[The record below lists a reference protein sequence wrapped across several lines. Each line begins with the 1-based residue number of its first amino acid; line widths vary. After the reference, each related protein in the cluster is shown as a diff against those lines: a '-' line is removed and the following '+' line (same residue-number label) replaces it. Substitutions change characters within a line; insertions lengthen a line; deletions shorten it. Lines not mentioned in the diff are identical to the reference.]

1 MGHVVRCLAL
11 ADELW
16 ENHGCTIS
24 FAMRTSELGMS
35 KVREKYPVLTAPEA
49 HFNYS
54 DWLSDCIQKTD
65 AQVLIMDVR
74 DGLHRANLVQIKKQ
88 TGIKIVTIDDPEDK
102 RLAADLAFYPPVPQV
117 LKMNWADFRGEL
129 FTGWEWVI
137 LRPEF
142 AAWRKK
148 NDGISHAQSS
158 YKSSPPNVLVT
169 MGGSDPAGL
178 TIKTLQSLNML
189 QMDFRAIIV
198 LGPGFASRETLE
210 ELLCHIEFKYT
221 IFEDVTD
228 MVSVM
233 VMADLAIASFGMTAY
248 ELAMMRVPAI
258 YLCLTTDHAE
268 SALAFVDAGIAISLG
283 VYDHLSTNAVAVEI
297 NNILQNK
304 SLQTEMISNARE
316 KIDGR
321 GVSRISDIIMRRMD
335 CN

>member
-117 LKMNWADFRGEL
+117 WKMNWIDFGGEIY
-129 FTGWEWVI
+129 TGWEWVI

-142 AAWRKK
+142 AAWRNK
-148 NDGISHAQSS
+148 NDRGSHAHITHN
-158 YKSSPPNVLVT
+158 SSPPNILVT

-248 ELAMMRVPAI
+248 ELAAIGVPAV
-258 YLCLTTDHAE
+258 YFCLTEDHAV
-268 SALAFVDAGIAISLG
+268 SASVFVETGIAVSMGLFHEISTK
-283 VYDHLSTNAVAVEI
+283 SMEI
-297 NNILQNK
+297 EIW
-304 SLQTEMISNARE
+304 SLLIDKMRQSIMARNGRE
-316 KIDGR
+316 NIDGEGAR
-321 GVSRISDIIMRRMD
+321 KISRLLTERFA
-335 CN
+335 